1 MASELAKMSLP
12 LIGWTGGG
20 VSGHVGLFIEKMAS
34 KLGGEQGRCL
44 HMSLTELS

>member
-12 LIGWTGGG
+12 LVGWTVG

-44 HMSLTELS
+44 HMSLTGLS